1 MIVPSAAFTIGR
13 GKAPMRG
20 VRNHAS
26 VLSCGDQRAGTMT
39 YQQPLAVRYQ
49 TVRRE
54 LRGILLALLMVA
66 ATTVV
71 AFALIRYLD
80 VRRGSVIYLIPV
92 LLAGWH
98 LGLVPALVAAVAGVL
113 WSGYFFFS
121 PFYSYYLARPNEI
134 LNLLLF
140 MVVAVVTSHLANS
153 MKQQTELARKR
164 EKEMSDLYAFSR
176 RLATV
181 SSAADIYLAIEEHL
195 ASLVQRKVVLFG
207 AVSDSDRAIK
217 PEQEGLSQ
225 RVHSAIAEVRAG
237 RTLATTVDDGAGDI
251 WLVRRVSQKN
261 ADFGVIAIDLGS
273 VPPWAVEEVRHRVD
287 DVLSDAAATLERLD
301 VARALNDAKMR
312 SETELLREALIGSV
326 SHELRTPL
334 ASILGAAT
342 VLSKSAVIAKDERL
356 TSLAGVVRDEA
367 DRLNN
372 DIQNLLDATRIS
384 REQVRPRQEWIEP
397 QDIVNSALER
407 RRRRLSAHTL
417 SLDVD
422 SNLPFIYVDPVL
434 VEQAFGQIVDNAAK
448 YSPPGSP
455 ITVAAKRNGR
465 DVVLSVHDEGA
476 GLTAQEN
483 AHVGER
489 FFRGPRHATTTSGSG
504 LGLWIAKAF
513 VSANGG
519 KIEAASAGADRGAT
533 VSIHLPFATPAS
545 QPEVGPD
552 D

>member
-1 MIVPSAAFTIGR
+1 M
-13 GKAPMRG
+13 
-20 VRNHAS
+20 VRMEA
-26 VLSCGDQRAGTMT
+26 
-39 YQQPLAVRYQ
+39 
-49 TVRRE
+49 VRRE
-54 LRGILLALLMVA
+54 LRGSALALVLVA
-66 ATTVV
+66 ATTLV
-71 AFALIRYLD
+71 AYVLIQSFD
-80 VRRGSVIYLIPV
+80 VRRGSVIYLLPV

-121 PFYSYYLARPNEI
+121 PYYSFYLARPNEI

-153 MKQQTELARKR
+153 MKKQTEVARKS
-164 EKEMSDLYAFSR
+164 EKDMGDLYAFSR
-176 RLATV
+176 RLAAA

-207 AVSDSDRAIK
+207 AVPDSDRDVK

-273 VPPWAVEEVRHRVD
+273 VPPSAVEEVRHRVD

-342 VLSKSAVIAKDERL
+342 VLSKSPVIAKDERL
-356 TSLAGVVRDEA
+356 NALAGVVRDEA
-367 DRLNN
+367 ERLNN

-384 REQVRPRQEWIEP
+384 REQIRPRQEWIEP

-407 RRRRLSAHTL
+407 RRRRLSGHNV
-417 SLDVD
+417 SLDMD
-422 SNLPFIYVDPVL
+422 SNLPLIYVDAVL
-434 VEQAFGQIVDNAAK
+434 VEQAFVQIVDNAAK
-448 YSPPGSP
+448 YSPTGSP
-455 ITVAAKRNGR
+455 IIIAAKRNGR
-465 DVVLSVHDEGA
+465 DVVLSVQDQGV
-476 GLTAQEN
+476 GLTAEEN
-483 AHVGER
+483 AQLGER
-489 FFRGPRHATTTSGSG
+489 FFRGTRHAATTSGSG

-513 VSANGG
+513 VTANGG
-519 KIEAASAGADRGAT
+519 KIQAVSPGADHGAA
-533 VSIHLPFATPAS
+533 VSILLPFATPAN

>member
-1 MIVPSAAFTIGR
+1 MEA
-13 GKAPMRG
+13 
-20 VRNHAS
+20 
-26 VLSCGDQRAGTMT
+26 
-39 YQQPLAVRYQ
+39 
-49 TVRRE
+49 VRRE
-54 LRGILLALLMVA
+54 LRGSAIALVMVA
-66 ATTVV
+66 ATT
-71 AFALIRYLD
+71 LIAYVLIQSLD
-80 VRRGSVIYLIPV
+80 VRRGSVIYLLPV

-121 PFYSYYLARPNEI
+121 PYYSFYLARPNEI
-134 LNLLLF
+134 LNLVLF

-153 MKQQTELARKR
+153 MKKQTELARKS
-164 EKEMSDLYAFSR
+164 EKEMGDLYAFSR
-176 RLATV
+176 RLAAA

-207 AVSDSDRAIK
+207 AVADGDHDAK
-217 PEQEGLSQ
+217 PDQEGLSQ
-225 RVHSAIAEVRAG
+225 RVHSAIAEIRAG

-273 VPPWAVEEVRHRVD
+273 VPPGAVEEVRHRVD

-342 VLSKSAVIAKDERL
+342 VLSKSPVIAKDERL
-356 TSLAGVVRDEA
+356 TSLAGVVRDESE
-367 DRLNN
+367 RLNN

-384 REQVRPRQEWIEP
+384 REQIRPRQEWIEP

-407 RRRRLSAHTL
+407 RRRRLAGHNV
-417 SLDVD
+417 SLDMD
-422 SNLPFIYVDPVL
+422 SNLPLIYVDAVL
-434 VEQAFGQIVDNAAK
+434 VEQALVQVVDNAAK

-455 ITVAAKRNGR
+455 IVIAAKRNGR
-465 DVVLSVHDEGA
+465 DVVLSVKDQGV
-476 GLTAQEN
+476 GLTPEESAQL
-483 AHVGER
+483 GER
-489 FFRGPRHATTTSGSG
+489 FFRGARHAATTSGSG

-513 VSANGG
+513 VTANGG
-519 KIEAASAGADRGAT
+519 KIQAVSAGADHGAV
-533 VSIHLPFATPAS
+533 VSIHLPFATPAN

>member
-1 MIVPSAAFTIGR
+1 VVGMDR
-13 GKAPMRG
+13 
-20 VRNHAS
+20 
-26 VLSCGDQRAGTMT
+26 
-39 YQQPLAVRYQ
+39 
-49 TVRRE
+49 VRRE
-54 LRGILLALLMVA
+54 LRGSVLALAMVA
-66 ATTVV
+66 VATVV
-71 AFALIRYLD
+71 VYALTQSLE
-80 VRRGSVIYLIPV
+80 VRRGSAVYLLPV

-98 LGLVPALVAAVAGVL
+98 LGLIPALVAAVAGVL

-121 PFYSYYLARPNEI
+121 PYYSFYLARPNEI
-134 LNLLLF
+134 VNLLLF

-153 MKQQTELARKR
+153 MKRQKELAQRR
-164 EKEMSDLYAFSR
+164 EKEVGDLYAFSR
-176 RLATV
+176 RLAAA
-181 SSAADIYLAIEEHL
+181 SSAADIYLAIEQHL

-207 AVSDSDRAIK
+207 AASDRDAK
-217 PEQEGLSQ
+217 AEHGALSQ
-225 RVHSAIAEVRAG
+225 RVRDAIAEVQTG
-237 RTLATTVDDGAGDI
+237 RTLATIVDDGAGDI

-273 VPPWAVEEVRHRVD
+273 VPPDAIEEVRKRVD

-342 VLSKSAVIAKDERL
+342 VLSKSPAVAKDERL

-367 DRLNN
+367 ERLNSE
-372 DIQNLLDATRIS
+372 IQNLLDATRIS
-384 REQVRPRQEWIEP
+384 REQIRPRQEWIEP
-397 QDIVNSALER
+397 QDIVNAALER
-407 RRRRLSAHTL
+407 RRRRLSGHHV
-417 SLDVD
+417 SLDMD
-422 SNLPFIYVDPVL
+422 SNLPFIYVDAVL

-465 DVVLSVHDEGA
+465 DIVLSVRDEGA
-476 GLTAQEN
+476 GLTAQESTQL
-483 AHVGER
+483 GER
-489 FFRGPRHATTTSGSG
+489 FFRGARHATTTSGSG

-519 KIEAASAGADRGAT
+519 KIEAASAGADRGTT

>member
-1 MIVPSAAFTIGR
+1 MAAMD
-13 GKAPMRG
+13 A
-20 VRNHAS
+20 
-26 VLSCGDQRAGTMT
+26 
-39 YQQPLAVRYQ
+39 
-49 TVRRE
+49 VRRE
-54 LRGILLALLMVA
+54 LRGSAIALVMVA
-66 ATTVV
+66 ATTLVTY
-71 AFALIRYLD
+71 ALIQSLE
-80 VRRGSVIYLIPV
+80 VRRGSVIYLLPV

-121 PFYSYYLARPNEI
+121 PYYSYYLSRPNEI
-134 LNLLLF
+134 LNLVLF

-153 MKQQTELARKR
+153 MKQQTEIARKR

-176 RLATV
+176 RLATA

-195 ASLVQRKVVLFG
+195 ANLVQRKVVLFG
-207 AVSDSDRAIK
+207 AGSGDTK
-217 PEQEGLSQ
+217 PDQGALTQ
-225 RVHSAIAEVRAG
+225 RVHSTIADVQAG
-237 RTLATTVDDGAGDI
+237 RTPATTVDDAAGDI
-251 WLVRRVSQKN
+251 WLVRRVSEKT

-273 VPPWAVEEVRHRVD
+273 IPAGALDEVRQRVD
-287 DVLSDAAATLERLD
+287 DVLADAAATLERLG
-301 VARALNDAKMR
+301 VARALNEAKMR

-342 VLSKSAVIAKDERL
+342 VLSKSAAVAKDERL
-356 TSLAGVVRDEA
+356 NSLAGVVRDEA
-367 DRLNN
+367 ERLNN

-384 REQVRPRQEWIEP
+384 REQIRPRQEWIEP

-407 RRRRLSAHTL
+407 RRRRLASHHV
-417 SLDVD
+417 SLDMD

-434 VEQAFGQIVDNAAK
+434 VEQAFVQVVDNAAK
-448 YSPPGSP
+448 YSPAGSP
-455 ITVAAKRNGR
+455 ITIAAKRNGR

-476 GLTAQEN
+476 GLTAKESAQL
-483 AHVGER
+483 GER
-489 FFRGPRHATTTSGSG
+489 FFRGARLASTTSGSG

-513 VSANGG
+513 VTANGG
-519 KIEAASAGADRGAT
+519 KIQAMSSGADQGTT
-533 VSIHLPFATPAS
+533 VSIHLPFATPAN

>member
-1 MIVPSAAFTIGR
+1 MEA
-13 GKAPMRG
+13 
-20 VRNHAS
+20 
-26 VLSCGDQRAGTMT
+26 
-39 YQQPLAVRYQ
+39 
-49 TVRRE
+49 VRRE
-54 LRGILLALLMVA
+54 LRGSAIALVMVA
-66 ATTVV
+66 ATT
-71 AFALIRYLD
+71 LIAYVLIQSLD
-80 VRRGSVIYLIPV
+80 VRRGSVIYLLPV

-121 PFYSYYLARPNEI
+121 PYYSFYLARPNEI
-134 LNLLLF
+134 LNLVLF

-153 MKQQTELARKR
+153 MKKQTELARKS

-176 RLATV
+176 RLAAA

-207 AVSDSDRAIK
+207 AVADGDHDAK
-217 PEQEGLSQ
+217 PDQEGLPQ
-225 RVHSAIAEVRAG
+225 RVHSAIAEIRAG

-273 VPPWAVEEVRHRVD
+273 VPPGAVEEVRHRVD

-342 VLSKSAVIAKDERL
+342 VLSKSPVIAKDERL
-356 TSLAGVVRDEA
+356 TSLAGVVRDESE
-367 DRLNN
+367 RLNN

-384 REQVRPRQEWIEP
+384 REQIRPRQEWIEP

-407 RRRRLSAHTL
+407 RRRRLAGHNV
-417 SLDVD
+417 SLDMD
-422 SNLPFIYVDPVL
+422 SNLPLIYVDAVL
-434 VEQAFGQIVDNAAK
+434 VEQALVQVVDNAAK

-455 ITVAAKRNGR
+455 IVIAAKRNGR
-465 DVVLSVHDEGA
+465 DVVLSVKDQGV
-476 GLTAQEN
+476 GLTPEESAQL
-483 AHVGER
+483 GER
-489 FFRGPRHATTTSGSG
+489 FFRGARHAATTSGSG

-513 VSANGG
+513 VTANGG
-519 KIEAASAGADRGAT
+519 KIQAVSAGADHGAV
-533 VSIHLPFATPAS
+533 VSIHLPFATPAN

>member
-1 MIVPSAAFTIGR
+1 VVGMDA
-13 GKAPMRG
+13 
-20 VRNHAS
+20 
-26 VLSCGDQRAGTMT
+26 
-39 YQQPLAVRYQ
+39 
-49 TVRRE
+49 VRRE
-54 LRGILLALLMVA
+54 LRGSLIALAMVA
-66 ATTVV
+66 VTTVV
-71 AFALIRYLD
+71 VYALTQSLE
-80 VRRGSVIYLIPV
+80 VRRGSAVYLLPV

-98 LGLVPALVAAVAGVL
+98 LGLIPALVAAVAGVL

-121 PFYSYYLARPNEI
+121 PYYSFYLARPNEI
-134 LNLLLF
+134 VNLLLF

-153 MKQQTELARKR
+153 MKKQKEIAQRR
-164 EKEMSDLYAFSR
+164 EKEMGDLYAFSR
-176 RLATV
+176 RLASA

-195 ASLVQRKVVLFG
+195 ANLVQRKVVLFG
-207 AVSDSDRAIK
+207 AGSDRDATA
-217 PEQEGLSQ
+217 EHGALSQ
-225 RVHSAIAEVRAG
+225 RVRDAMAEVQAG
-237 RTLATTVDDGAGDI
+237 RTFSTIVDDGAGDI

-273 VPPWAVEEVRHRVD
+273 VPPDAIEEVRKRVD

-342 VLSKSAVIAKDERL
+342 VLSKSPAIARDERL

-367 DRLNN
+367 ERLNSE
-372 DIQNLLDATRIS
+372 IQNLLDATRIS
-384 REQVRPRQEWIEP
+384 REQIRPRQEWIEP
-397 QDIVNSALER
+397 QDIVNAALER
-407 RRRRLSAHTL
+407 RRRRLSGHEV
-417 SLDVD
+417 SLDMD

-465 DVVLSVHDEGA
+465 DLVLSVHDQGA

-483 AHVGER
+483 AQLGER
-489 FFRGPRHATTTSGSG
+489 FFRGARHASTTSGSG

-513 VSANGG
+513 VTANGG
-519 KIEAASAGADRGAT
+519 KIEAASAGADQGTT

>member
-1 MIVPSAAFTIGR
+1 V
-13 GKAPMRG
+13 
-20 VRNHAS
+20 VRMEA
-26 VLSCGDQRAGTMT
+26 
-39 YQQPLAVRYQ
+39 
-49 TVRRE
+49 VRRE
-54 LRGILLALLMVA
+54 LRGSAIALVMVA
-66 ATTVV
+66 ATT
-71 AFALIRYLD
+71 LIAYVLIQSLD
-80 VRRGSVIYLIPV
+80 VRRGSVIYLLPV

-121 PFYSYYLARPNEI
+121 PYYSFYLARPNEI
-134 LNLLLF
+134 LNLVLF

-153 MKQQTELARKR
+153 MKKQTELARKS
-164 EKEMSDLYAFSR
+164 EKEMGDLYAFSR
-176 RLATV
+176 RLAAA

-207 AVSDSDRAIK
+207 AVADGDHDAK
-217 PEQEGLSQ
+217 PDQEGLSQ
-225 RVHSAIAEVRAG
+225 RVHSAIAEIRAG

-273 VPPWAVEEVRHRVD
+273 VPPGAVEEVRHRVD

-342 VLSKSAVIAKDERL
+342 VLSKSPVIAKDERL
-356 TSLAGVVRDEA
+356 TSLAGVVRDESE
-367 DRLNN
+367 RLNN

-384 REQVRPRQEWIEP
+384 REQIRPRQEWIEP

-407 RRRRLSAHTL
+407 RRRRLAGHNV
-417 SLDVD
+417 SLDMD
-422 SNLPFIYVDPVL
+422 SNLPLIYVDAVL
-434 VEQAFGQIVDNAAK
+434 VEQALVQVVDNAAK

-455 ITVAAKRNGR
+455 IVIAAKRNGR
-465 DVVLSVHDEGA
+465 DVVLSVKDQGV
-476 GLTAQEN
+476 GLTPEESAQL
-483 AHVGER
+483 GER
-489 FFRGPRHATTTSGSG
+489 FFRGARHAATTSGSG

-513 VSANGG
+513 VTANGG
-519 KIEAASAGADRGAT
+519 KIQAVSAGADHGAV
-533 VSIHLPFATPAS
+533 VSIHLPFATPAN

>member
-1 MIVPSAAFTIGR
+1 MVGMDR
-13 GKAPMRG
+13 
-20 VRNHAS
+20 
-26 VLSCGDQRAGTMT
+26 
-39 YQQPLAVRYQ
+39 
-49 TVRRE
+49 VRRE
-54 LRGILLALLMVA
+54 LRGSVLALGMVA
-66 ATTVV
+66 IATVV
-71 AFALIRYLD
+71 VYALTQSLE
-80 VRRGSVIYLIPV
+80 VRRGSAVYLLPV

-98 LGLVPALVAAVAGVL
+98 LGLIPALVAAVAGVL
-113 WSGYFFFS
+113 FSGYFFFS
-121 PFYSYYLARPNEI
+121 PYYSFYLARPNEI
-134 LNLLLF
+134 VNLLLF

-153 MKQQTELARKR
+153 MKTQKEIAQRR
-164 EKEMSDLYAFSR
+164 EKEMGDLYAFSR
-176 RLATV
+176 RLPSA
-181 SSAADIYLAIEEHL
+181 SSAADIYLAIEQHL

-207 AVSDSDRAIK
+207 AGSDRDAK
-217 PEQEGLSQ
+217 AEHGALSQ
-225 RVHSAIAEVRAG
+225 RVRDAIAEVQSG
-237 RTLATTVDDGAGDI
+237 RTLATIVDDGAGDI

-273 VPPWAVEEVRHRVD
+273 VPPDAIDEVRKRVD

-342 VLSKSAVIAKDERL
+342 VLSKSPAVEKDERL
-356 TSLAGVVRDEA
+356 SSLAGVVRDEA
-367 DRLNN
+367 ERLNSE
-372 DIQNLLDATRIS
+372 IQNLLDATRIS
-384 REQVRPRQEWIEP
+384 REQIRPRQEWIEP
-397 QDIVNSALER
+397 QDIVNAALER
-407 RRRRLSAHTL
+407 RRRRLCGHEV
-417 SLDVD
+417 SLDMD
-422 SNLPFIYVDPVL
+422 SNLPFIYVDAVL

-465 DVVLSVHDEGA
+465 DLVLSVRDEGA
-476 GLTAQEN
+476 GLTAQESTQL
-483 AHVGER
+483 GER

-519 KIEAASAGADRGAT
+519 KIEAASAGADRGTT
-533 VSIHLPFATPAS
+533 VSIYLPFATPAS

>member
-1 MIVPSAAFTIGR
+1 V
-13 GKAPMRG
+13 
-20 VRNHAS
+20 VRMEA
-26 VLSCGDQRAGTMT
+26 
-39 YQQPLAVRYQ
+39 
-49 TVRRE
+49 VRRE
-54 LRGILLALLMVA
+54 LRGSAIALMLVA
-66 ATTVV
+66 ATTLV
-71 AFALIRYLD
+71 AYVLIQSFD
-80 VRRGSVIYLIPV
+80 VRRGSVIYLLPV

-121 PFYSYYLARPNEI
+121 PYYTYYLARPNEI

-153 MKQQTELARKR
+153 MKKHTEVARKS
-164 EKEMSDLYAFSR
+164 EKDMGDLYAFSR
-176 RLATV
+176 RLAAA

-225 RVHSAIAEVRAG
+225 RVHSAIADVRAG

-342 VLSKSAVIAKDERL
+342 VLSKSPVIAKDERL
-356 TSLAGVVRDEA
+356 TALAGVVRDEA
-367 DRLNN
+367 ERLNN

-407 RRRRLSAHTL
+407 RRRRLSSHNV
-417 SLDVD
+417 SLDMD
-422 SNLPFIYVDPVL
+422 SNLPLIYVDAVL
-434 VEQAFGQIVDNAAK
+434 VEQAFVQIVDNAAK
-448 YSPPGSP
+448 YSPTGSP
-455 ITVAAKRNGR
+455 ITIAAKRNGR
-465 DVVLSVHDEGA
+465 DVVLSVRDQGV
-476 GLTAQEN
+476 GLTAEESAQI
-483 AHVGER
+483 GER
-489 FFRGPRHATTTSGSG
+489 FFRGARHAATTSGSG

-513 VSANGG
+513 VTANGG
-519 KIEAASAGADRGAT
+519 KIQAVSPGADHGAA
-533 VSIHLPFATPAS
+533 VSILLPFATPAS

>member
-1 MIVPSAAFTIGR
+1 MDR
-13 GKAPMRG
+13 
-20 VRNHAS
+20 
-26 VLSCGDQRAGTMT
+26 
-39 YQQPLAVRYQ
+39 
-49 TVRRE
+49 VRRE
-54 LRGILLALLMVA
+54 LRGSVIALAMVA
-66 ATTVV
+66 VTTVV
-71 AFALIRYLD
+71 VYALTQSLE
-80 VRRGSVIYLIPV
+80 VRRGSAVYLLPV

-98 LGLVPALVAAVAGVL
+98 LGLIPALVAAVAGVL

-121 PFYSYYLARPNEI
+121 PYYSFYLARPNEI
-134 LNLLLF
+134 VNLLLF

-153 MKQQTELARKR
+153 MKGQKELAQRR
-164 EKEMSDLYAFSR
+164 EKEVGDLYAFSR
-176 RLATV
+176 RLAAA
-181 SSAADIYLAIEEHL
+181 SSAADIYLAIEQHL

-207 AVSDSDRAIK
+207 AASDRDAK
-217 PEQEGLSQ
+217 AEHGALSQ
-225 RVHSAIAEVRAG
+225 RVRDAIAEVQAG
-237 RTLATTVDDGAGDI
+237 RTLATIVDDGAGDI

-273 VPPWAVEEVRHRVD
+273 VPPDAIDEVRKRVD
-287 DVLSDAAATLERLD
+287 DVLSDAAATLEWLD

-342 VLSKSAVIAKDERL
+342 VLSKSAAVANDERL

-367 DRLNN
+367 ERLNSE
-372 DIQNLLDATRIS
+372 IQNLLDATRIS
-384 REQVRPRQEWIEP
+384 REQIRPRQEWIEP
-397 QDIVNSALER
+397 QDIVNAALER
-407 RRRRLSAHTL
+407 RRRRLSGHHV
-417 SLDVD
+417 SLDMD

-465 DVVLSVHDEGA
+465 DIVLSVRDEGA
-476 GLTAQEN
+476 GLTAQESTQL
-483 AHVGER
+483 GER
-489 FFRGPRHATTTSGSG
+489 FFRGARHSTTTSGSG

-519 KIEAASAGADRGAT
+519 KIEAASAGADRGTT

-545 QPEVGPD
+545 QPEVDPD

>member
-1 MIVPSAAFTIGR
+1 VVGMDA
-13 GKAPMRG
+13 
-20 VRNHAS
+20 
-26 VLSCGDQRAGTMT
+26 
-39 YQQPLAVRYQ
+39 
-49 TVRRE
+49 VRRE
-54 LRGILLALLMVA
+54 LRGSAIALVMVA
-66 ATTVV
+66 VTTVV
-71 AFALIRYLD
+71 VYALTQSLE
-80 VRRGSVIYLIPV
+80 VRRGSVMYLLPV

-98 LGLVPALVAAVAGVL
+98 LGLIPALVAAVAGVL
-113 WSGYFFFS
+113 CSGYFFFS
-121 PFYSYYLARPNEI
+121 PYYSFYLARPNEI
-134 LNLLLF
+134 LNLVLF
-140 MVVAVVTSHLANS
+140 MVVAGVTSHLANS
-153 MKQQTELARKR
+153 MKTQTEIARKR
-164 EKEMSDLYAFSR
+164 EKEMGDLYAFSR
-176 RLATV
+176 RVAGA
-181 SSAADIYLAIEEHL
+181 SSAADIYLAIQEHL

-207 AVSDSDRAIK
+207 AGSGGDRDAKSDQGA
-217 PEQEGLSQ
+217 LSQ
-225 RVHSAIAEVRAG
+225 RVHVAIAEIQAG

-273 VPPWAVEEVRHRVD
+273 VPPSDIDEVRKRVD

-384 REQVRPRQEWIEP
+384 REQIRPRQEWIEP

-407 RRRRLSAHTL
+407 RRRRLSGHSL

-465 DVVLSVHDEGA
+465 DVVLSVHDEGV

-483 AHVGER
+483 AQLGER
-489 FFRGPRHATTTSGSG
+489 FFRGARHAATTSGSG

-513 VSANGG
+513 VTANGG
-519 KIEAASAGADRGAT
+519 KIEAASAGADQGTT
-533 VSIHLPFATPAS
+533 VSILLPFATPAS

-552 D
+552 E

>member
-1 MIVPSAAFTIGR
+1 VVGMDR
-13 GKAPMRG
+13 
-20 VRNHAS
+20 
-26 VLSCGDQRAGTMT
+26 
-39 YQQPLAVRYQ
+39 
-49 TVRRE
+49 VRRE
-54 LRGILLALLMVA
+54 LRGSVIALAMVGVA
-66 ATTVV
+66 TVV
-71 AFALIRYLD
+71 VYALTQSLE
-80 VRRGSVIYLIPV
+80 VRRGSAVYLLPV

-98 LGLVPALVAAVAGVL
+98 LGLIPALVAAVAGVL

-121 PFYSYYLARPNEI
+121 PYYTFYLARPNEI
-134 LNLLLF
+134 VNLLLF

-153 MKQQTELARKR
+153 MKGQKELAQRR
-164 EKEMSDLYAFSR
+164 EKEVGDLYAFSR
-176 RLATV
+176 RLAAA

-207 AVSDSDRAIK
+207 AASDRDAK
-217 PEQEGLSQ
+217 AEHGALSQ
-225 RVHSAIAEVRAG
+225 RVRDAIAEVQAG
-237 RTLATTVDDGAGDI
+237 RTLATIVDDGAGDI

-273 VPPWAVEEVRHRVD
+273 VPPDAIEEVRKRVD

-342 VLSKSAVIAKDERL
+342 VLSKSPAVAKDERL

-367 DRLNN
+367 ERLNSE
-372 DIQNLLDATRIS
+372 IQNLLDATRIS
-384 REQVRPRQEWIEP
+384 REQIRPRQEWIEP
-397 QDIVNSALER
+397 QDIVNAALER
-407 RRRRLSAHTL
+407 RRRRLSGHHV
-417 SLDVD
+417 SLDMD
-422 SNLPFIYVDPVL
+422 SNLPFIYVDAVL

-465 DVVLSVHDEGA
+465 DIVLSVRDEGA
-476 GLTAQEN
+476 GLTAQESTQL
-483 AHVGER
+483 GER
-489 FFRGPRHATTTSGSG
+489 FFRGARHATTTSGSG

-519 KIEAASAGADRGAT
+519 KIEAASAGADQGTT

-545 QPEVGPD
+545 QPEVDPD